1 MVAQCAYLLINET
14 GNNKQTGDEMNWTQI
29 TNEMAASYGRATDRG
44 HMLTVISLLCHAAD
58 MGEVEYTRI
67 ENIGLAGTIPSC
79 IENGTDFS
87 QEGMRSNL
95 RGLAARFPGL
105 CHTLTTHDLN
115 SFQIPSIGNLV
126 TEIRMS

>member
-1 MVAQCAYLLINET
+1 MCLFINQRDGEQ
-14 GNNKQTGDEMNWTQI
+14 QTNLGDEMNWTQI
-29 TNEMAASYGRATDRG
+29 TNEMAASYGRTTERG

-58 MGEVEYTRI
+58 RGEIEYTRL
-67 ENIGLAGTIPSC
+67 ESVGLTGTIPSC
-79 IENGTDFS
+79 IEAGTDFS

-95 RGLAARFPGL
+95 RGLAARFPEH

-115 SFQIPSIGNLV
+115 SFKIPSIGNLV